1 MRQSDL
7 EARAGA
13 DSVARA
19 IGGRVRQGRTGRGW
33 TLDQLAE
40 RSGVSRRM
48 LVSIE
53 QGSAN
58 PSIATLL
65 LISDALGIGLP
76 ALVDMDRSPGLRVT
90 RAGAAPVLWR
100 GKLGGQAVLVAGTEP
115 PDVTELWDW
124 TLGPG
129 ESHSSEAHA
138 AGTRELLLVLDGQ
151 VELTVGQH
159 AEVLATGDSASFA
172 GDLPHGY
179 VNPSSAQAARF
190 ALTVFEPVR
199 RGCGPVITSDATVAE
214 AGRTQRVLAA
224 DSVAPEVFELRP
236 DYRVLVMAAE
246 GLDRDRPTRPATSC
260 WREPRPR
267 PGPRS
272 MAGPPEDVPQ
282 VAAWRDAYRAFGAK
296 PQRTRPSVEALLR
309 RLDAGLPRIDRL
321 TDAYNA
327 VSIANLVPVGGEDLD
342 PYPGPARLV
351 RAAGDE
357 EFGTTAHGE
366 PGHRAPRARRGDLA

>member
-1 MRQSDL
+1 L

-19 IGGRVRQGRTGRGW
+19 IGDRVRQGRAGRGW
-33 TLDQLAE
+33 TLNQLAE

-90 RAGAAPVLWR
+90 RAGAAAVLWR

-124 TLGPG
+124 ALGPG
-129 ESHSSEAHA
+129 ESHSTEAHA
-138 AGTRELLLVLDGQ
+138 TGTRELLLVLDGQ

-179 VNPSSAQAARF
+179 ANPSSARAARF
-190 ALTVFEPVR
+190 ALTVFEPGV
-199 RGCGPVITSDATVAE
+199 GPGARSEAT
-214 AGRTQRVLAA
+214 
-224 DSVAPEVFELRP
+224 
-236 DYRVLVMAAE
+236 
-246 GLDRDRPTRPATSC
+246 
-260 WREPRPR
+260 
-267 PGPRS
+267 
-272 MAGPPEDVPQ
+272 DV
-282 VAAWRDAYRAFGAK
+282 
-296 PQRTRPSVEALLR
+296 
-309 RLDAGLPRIDRL
+309 
-321 TDAYNA
+321 
-327 VSIANLVPVGGEDLD
+327 
-342 PYPGPARLV
+342 
-351 RAAGDE
+351 
-357 EFGTTAHGE
+357 
-366 PGHRAPRARRGDLA
+366 

>member
-19 IGGRVRQGRTGRGW
+19 IGGRVKQGRAGRGW

-76 ALVDMDRSPGLRVT
+76 ALVDMDHPPGLRVT
-90 RAGAAPVLWR
+90 RAGTAPVLWR
-100 GKLGGQAVLVAGTEP
+100 GQRGGQAVLVAGTEP

-129 ESHSSEAHA
+129 ESHSSPAHA

-151 VELTVGQH
+151 VEVRVGEH
-159 AEVLATGDSASFA
+159 AEVLAAGDSASFA

-179 VNPSSAQAARF
+179 GNPGPARAARF
-190 ALTVFEPVR
+190 ALAVFEPGV
-199 RGCGPVITSDATVAE
+199 GPGSRSE
-214 AGRTQRVLAA
+214 A
-224 DSVAPEVFELRP
+224 D
-236 DYRVLVMAAE
+236 
-246 GLDRDRPTRPATSC
+246 
-260 WREPRPR
+260 
-267 PGPRS
+267 
-272 MAGPPEDVPQ
+272 DV
-282 VAAWRDAYRAFGAK
+282 
-296 PQRTRPSVEALLR
+296 
-309 RLDAGLPRIDRL
+309 
-321 TDAYNA
+321 
-327 VSIANLVPVGGEDLD
+327 
-342 PYPGPARLV
+342 
-351 RAAGDE
+351 
-357 EFGTTAHGE
+357 
-366 PGHRAPRARRGDLA
+366 

>member
-19 IGGRVRQGRTGRGW
+19 IGGRVRQGRNRRGW
-33 TLDQLAE
+33 TLDQLAG

-53 QGSAN
+53 QGAAN

-76 ALVDMDRSPGLRVT
+76 ALVEMDDQPGLRVN
-90 RAGAAPVLWR
+90 RAGTAPVLWR
-100 GKLGGQAVLVAGTEP
+100 GKLGGRAVLVAGTEP

-151 VELTVGQH
+151 VKLTAGQH
-159 AEVLATGDSASFA
+159 AEVLTPGDSASFS

-179 VNPSSAQAARF
+179 ANPSAAHPARF
-190 ALTVFEPVR
+190 ALTVFEPGV
-199 RGCGPVITSDATVAE
+199 GPGS
-214 AGRTQRVLAA
+214 
-224 DSVAPEVFELRP
+224 
-236 DYRVLVMAAE
+236 
-246 GLDRDRPTRPATSC
+246 
-260 WREPRPR
+260 
-267 PGPRS
+267 RS
-272 MAGPPEDVPQ
+272 ETTDV
-282 VAAWRDAYRAFGAK
+282 
-296 PQRTRPSVEALLR
+296 
-309 RLDAGLPRIDRL
+309 
-321 TDAYNA
+321 
-327 VSIANLVPVGGEDLD
+327 
-342 PYPGPARLV
+342 
-351 RAAGDE
+351 
-357 EFGTTAHGE
+357 
-366 PGHRAPRARRGDLA
+366 

>member
-1 MRQSDL
+1 MRQSEL

-19 IGGRVRQGRTGRGW
+19 IGGRVRQGRAGRGW

-76 ALVDMDRSPGLRVT
+76 ALVDMGDPPGLRVT
-90 RAGAAPVLWR
+90 RDGTAPVLWQ
-100 GKLGGQAVLVAGTEP
+100 GKRGGQAVLVAGTKP

-129 ESHSSEAHA
+129 ESHSSPAHA

-151 VELTVGQH
+151 VELRAGQH

-172 GDLPHGY
+172 GDQPHGY
-179 VNPSSAQAARF
+179 VNPGSARAARF
-190 ALTVFEPVR
+190 ALTVFEPGV
-199 RGCGPVITSDATVAE
+199 GPGARSE
-214 AGRTQRVLAA
+214 AA
-224 DSVAPEVFELRP
+224 DA
-236 DYRVLVMAAE
+236 
-246 GLDRDRPTRPATSC
+246 
-260 WREPRPR
+260 
-267 PGPRS
+267 
-272 MAGPPEDVPQ
+272 
-282 VAAWRDAYRAFGAK
+282 
-296 PQRTRPSVEALLR
+296 
-309 RLDAGLPRIDRL
+309 
-321 TDAYNA
+321 
-327 VSIANLVPVGGEDLD
+327 
-342 PYPGPARLV
+342 
-351 RAAGDE
+351 
-357 EFGTTAHGE
+357 
-366 PGHRAPRARRGDLA
+366 